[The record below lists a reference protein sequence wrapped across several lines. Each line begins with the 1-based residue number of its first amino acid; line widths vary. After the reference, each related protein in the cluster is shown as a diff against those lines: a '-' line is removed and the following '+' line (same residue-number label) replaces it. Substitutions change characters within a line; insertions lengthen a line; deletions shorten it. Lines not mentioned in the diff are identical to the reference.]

1 MNARISRVAVFG
13 LLLLVALII
22 GTTYW
27 QTWAAAGLNDRQDNA
42 IQRVHNFTI
51 ERGLIKT
58 RNGTV
63 LAANRRKR
71 VDGRTLYF
79 RRYPV
84 RGLFAHL
91 VGYSTV
97 GRARSG
103 LESAENEY
111 LTGTNANLSTVLNK
125 VIDRIKGV
133 TVKGN
138 DLVLT
143 VDPQL
148 QRLAMNALAGQC
160 GAAVMLE
167 PRTGRVTVMTS
178 MPTYDTNLVEGNF
191 KAISNYRGRCRGS
204 SPLLNR
210 ATQGLF
216 VPGSTFKVVTAA
228 AALDSGAYS
237 PASTFVDPGFCIE
250 YGKRVSNAGN
260 PETGPESFGFVNF
273 SFALQHSINSVF
285 CNVGKRIG
293 AGTIIRYAQRF
304 GFYTD
309 PPLETPADERAPS
322 GLYDKGKLFLPKN
335 PETDVDPGRFA
346 FGQERLLVT
355 PLQLAMVAATIANGG
370 VLMQP
375 YVVHRVVAPDGTTV
389 ARTTP
394 KVYRRVIKR
403 QTAIDI
409 ASMMEAAVRA
419 GTSTNAQIPGVRV
432 AGKTGTA
439 ETGIAGTNT
448 TSFISFAPVDDPKIA
463 VAVVLENQ
471 QNFAGVT
478 AAPIAKNLMQAYL
491 RQRSKP

>member
-13 LLLLVALII
+13 LLLLVALIV

-27 QTWAAAGLNDRQDNA
+27 QTWAAAGLKDRQDNA
-42 IQRVHNFTI
+42 IQRVAQFTI

-58 RNGTV
+58 RDGTV
-63 LAANRRKR
+63 LATNRRKR
-71 VDGRTLYF
+71 VDGRTLFF

-97 GRARSG
+97 GRARAG

-125 VIDRIKGV
+125 VIDRLKGV

-143 VDPQL
+143 VDPRM

-167 PRTGRVTVMTS
+167 PKTGRVVAMTS

-191 KAISNYRGRCRGS
+191 KAISNYRGRCRQS

-228 AALDSGAYS
+228 AALDSGVYS
-237 PASTFVDPGFCIE
+237 PASTFVDPGYCIE
-250 YGKRVSNAGN
+250 YGKKVSNAGN
-260 PETGPESFGFVNF
+260 PETGPHAFGFVNF
-273 SFALQHSINSVF
+273 RTALQESINSVF
-285 CNVGKRIG
+285 CNVGKRLG
-293 AGTIIRYAQRF
+293 AGTIIRYAERF
-304 GFYTD
+304 GFYAD
-309 PPLETPADERAPS
+309 PPLETPASERAPS
-322 GLYDKGKLFLPKN
+322 GLYDKGKLFRPKN
-335 PETDVDPGRFA
+335 PATDVDPGRFA

-370 VLMQP
+370 VLMRP
-375 YVVHRVVAPDGTTV
+375 FVVHRVVAPDGTTV
-389 ARTTP
+389 ARTKP
-394 KVYRRVIKR
+394 DVLRRVIRR
-403 QTAIDI
+403 QTALDI

-439 ETGIAGTNT
+439 ETGIVGTNT

-491 RQRSKP
+491 QQRSKP